1 MWNIGIIEPVDL
13 KISIIEKALKTANI
27 ILEIDD
33 SHEKLP
39 VQKMPNKN

>member
-1 MWNIGIIEPVDL
+1 MWKSGIIEPVDL
-13 KISIIEKALKTANI
+13 KINIIEKALKTANI

-33 SHEKLP
+33 SYEKLP

>member
-1 MWNIGIIEPVDL
+1 MWKIGIIEPVDL

-33 SHEKLP
+33 AHEKLP